1 MYASS
6 KEIFREFF
14 KTHRFHFFR
23 FYVVGAVGALA
34 NVLLPISIGGLLA
47 ISDSSNSAKTKLFQL
62 LPFHPQTIGGFF
74 LFFAVLLAIRI
85 LSIYSTELQT
95 RSLSEQFVGLLRE
108 RLFSSV
114 VYMKPDYFNK
124 EGKANVSQ
132 RFFNDMTYVKSWLG
146 KFVMGAP
153 IDAFVLLVTMS
164 VLFGMSWLVLLGT
177 LAILGLFSALSF
189 LLAKTT
195 KQLTKT
201 RNQHRSA
208 MMQKVV
214 ALSENYLSVKV
225 LNREKLVTDDFS
237 PTNVEF
243 TASNTPI
250 HQKRA
255 LLESLQPLQV
265 FLIIAWI
272 MVYFSLLSDSSDTS
286 SMMTCVLLVLYSQG
300 PIRRLTRIPSV
311 RAQAHLS
318 FDSINKQLL
327 RKPESINRQKE
338 IEKTY
343 GIISFDGAF
352 IQPNTTVSLAFHH
365 KEKVAEFTHAW
376 TKLKPSKHKISI
388 DQIALSDIEPFEL
401 RKRATFVLSSVSL
414 VGPSL
419 FSMLSYTTTD
429 DRKDSVLKILHR
441 LDIPA
446 TAEDLAFNFSKI
458 QELYPQDLFWKLN
471 VARAI
476 ISKKSI
482 VILHIPWSEL
492 ALPSVVKITELL
504 NSYRGKRTFI
514 LLGADLPSALLVD
527 KKIDL

>member
-6 KEIFREFF
+6 KKIFREFF

-23 FYVVGAVGALA
+23 FYTIGAIGALA
-34 NVLLPISIGGLLA
+34 NVLLPISIGGLVA
-47 ISDSSNSAKTKLFQL
+47 ISDSSNSAKSKLFQL

-74 LFFAVLLAIRI
+74 IFFAALLAIRI

-95 RSLSEQFVGLLRE
+95 RSLSELFAGQLRE

-114 VYMKPDYFNK
+114 VYMKPEYFNK

-132 RFFNDMTYVKSWLG
+132 RFFNDMTYIKSWLG

-153 IDAFVLLVTMS
+153 IDAFLLLTTMS

-177 LAILGLFSALSF
+177 LAILGLFSVLSF
-189 LLAKTT
+189 LLASST
-195 KQLTKT
+195 KHLTKI
-201 RNQHRSA
+201 RNQQRSA

-214 ALSENYLSVKV
+214 ALSENYLSVKM
-225 LNREKLVTDDFS
+225 LNREKLAADDFT
-237 PTNVEF
+237 PTNSAF

-272 MVYFSLLSDSSDTS
+272 MVYFSLISDAADTS

-300 PIRRLTRIPSV
+300 PIRRLTRIPSI

-318 FDSINKQLL
+318 FDSIDKQLL
-327 RKPESINRQKE
+327 RTPESSNRQKE

-343 GIISFDGAF
+343 GLISFDGAF
-352 IQPNTTVSLAFHH
+352 IQPNTTVSLTFQH
-365 KEKVAEFTHAW
+365 KEKIVEFTHAW
-376 TKLKPSKHKISI
+376 TKLKPTQLNVSL
-388 DQIALSDIEPFEL
+388 DQVALSAMEPFEL

-414 VGPSL
+414 IGSSL

-446 TAEDLAFNFSKI
+446 TAEELELNFSEI
-458 QELYPQDLFWKLN
+458 QQLHPQDLFWKLN
-471 VARAI
+471 IARAI

-482 VILHIPWSEL
+482 VILHIPWNEL

-514 LLGADLPSALLVD
+514 VLGADLPTAVLVD